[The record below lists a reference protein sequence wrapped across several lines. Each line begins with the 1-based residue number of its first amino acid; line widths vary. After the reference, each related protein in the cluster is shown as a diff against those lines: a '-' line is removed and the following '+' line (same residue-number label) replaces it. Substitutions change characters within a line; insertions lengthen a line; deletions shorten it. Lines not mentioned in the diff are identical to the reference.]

1 MYVYQWISGS
11 NNSGELNLD
20 KAKKLALRAV
30 ELCPDSAFAHASLGW
45 AYEWLHE
52 YDLAVAEWLRAI
64 ELDAS
69 QADTLYWL
77 SLNLAWSG
85 KTRDAKEKIDCARRL
100 NPLEEYYFP
109 LGIIAYME
117 GDYEE
122 AIELLKKL
130 LTQDAAFLPGYLFL
144 ASSYGITGLE
154 VEGKAAVQSLLAIN
168 PDFRILRGDKG
179 TIKVPKV
186 RNQFR
191 NSLMQLGMP
200 LKS

>member
-1 MYVYQWISGS
+1 
-11 NNSGELNLD
+11 
-20 KAKKLALRAV
+20 
-30 ELCPDSAFAHASLGW
+30 
-45 AYEWLHE
+45 
-52 YDLAVAEWLRAI
+52 
-64 ELDAS
+64 
-69 QADTLYWL
+69 
-77 SLNLAWSG
+77 
-85 KTRDAKEKIDCARRL
+85 
-100 NPLEEYYFP
+100 
-109 LGIIAYME
+109 ME

-154 VEGKAAVQSLLAIN
+154 AEGKAAVQSLLAIN
-168 PDFRILRGDKG
+168 PDYRILRGDKG

-191 NSLMQLGMP
+191 NSLIQLGMP